1 MGFPPW
7 QVRVCDERLEAMSE
21 ARDLGWKSVADAEAQ
36 GFVPIGYVVDPANLR
51 KYIPH
56 LLVRAD
62 GMCWARFPQPPALK
76 STA

>member
-51 KYIPH
+51 KYIPTCSCGPTACAG
-56 LLVRAD
+56 L
-62 GMCWARFPQPPALK
+62 GFPNPPR
-76 STA
+76 